1 MGWFYSIDL
10 VVPVARTSTVDVVI
24 SPSNHTL
31 TLTRSMASAL
41 GGEELA
47 NKLGFTEVMAEL
59 RIKDRW
65 LSKYDAFGESDSVTL
80 DAFIDAWVAT
90 IGGWENVFDMEKDAL
105 AVFAAI
111 MYIHRTASDVI
122 VRFLCDVYV

>member
-10 VVPVARTSTVDVVI
+10 VVPVVRTDTVDVVI
-24 SPSNHTL
+24 SPSNHSL
-31 TLTRSMASAL
+31 TLTRDMAVSL

-47 NKLGFTEVMAEL
+47 NKLGFTDVMAEL
-59 RIKDRW
+59 RIKDQW
-65 LSKYDAFGESDSVTL
+65 LSKYDAFGESDTVPL
-80 DAFIDAWVAT
+80 DAFIDAWIAT
-90 IGGWENVFDMEKDAL
+90 IGGWESVFDMDKDAL

-122 VRFLCDVYV
+122 VRFLCDVHI